1 MARLFGTDGVRGV
14 VNEFLTPEL
23 AYHLGRAAAAYFA
36 AFAAFCDDA
45 HHREPCQFV
54 PGPCGALYGA
64 CRNLG
69 HECGPACS
77 GLYARSSGPSLHDSC
92 GLFLKRGLRFFL

>member
-1 MARLFGTDGVRGV
+1 MNHHTMQAFARGAFFGFRSYG
-14 VNEFLTPEL
+14 
-23 AYHLGRAAAAYFA
+23 AAAAYFA

-77 GLYARSSGPSLHDSC
+77 GLLCKVIWPFPS
-92 GLFLKRGLRFFL
+92 